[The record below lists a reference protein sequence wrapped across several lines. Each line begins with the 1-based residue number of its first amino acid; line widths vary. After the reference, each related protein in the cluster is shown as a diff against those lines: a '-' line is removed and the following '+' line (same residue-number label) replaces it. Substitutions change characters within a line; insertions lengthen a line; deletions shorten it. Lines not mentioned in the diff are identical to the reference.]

1 MAMHAMPGALPDSDT
16 DTDTDPDP
24 SWADFSGPDMLV
36 LVVIVVA

>member
-1 MAMHAMPGALPDSDT
+1 MPGALPDSDTDT

-24 SWADFSGPDMLV
+24 SWADFSGPDMLL